1 LKRCSVTISE
11 GTKVH
16 PNQEGYNRIADL
28 VCVESGKERARA
40 VAKKREGDNIS
51 PAPKKPR
58 VEVPR
63 PRWVADSSPAM
74 PSQSGYRTGYQS
86 GYQTGFSR
94 GNFSGRARGDGRG
107 RRTWRGHVRG
117 RARPR
122 RVLTLPQHR
131 THRSP
136 IIVFFSPCKQ
146 YIKKSLDRTAHP

>member
-1 LKRCSVTISE
+1 LNPGLCVPKE
-11 GTKVH
+11 DEAGTQLWTTDPVH

-28 VCVESGKERARA
+28 VCEESGKERARA

-51 PAPKKPR
+51 PAPKTPR

-86 GYQTGFSR
+86 GNQTGFSR
-94 GNFSGRARGDGRG
+94 GNFSGRVRGDGRG

-117 RARPR
+117 RGRGG
-122 RVLTLPQHR
+122 
-131 THRSP
+131 
-136 IIVFFSPCKQ
+136 
-146 YIKKSLDRTAHP
+146 Y